1 MTKNFNNFLYHK
13 DISDNFIYVSPEIRD
28 NYEMH
33 TDLNIEKNDVF
44 VLGLIMLELN
54 IFKSVKHVNND
65 INIKNELL

>member
-1 MTKNFNNFLYHK
+1 MNK
-13 DISDNFIYVSPEIRD
+13 
-28 NYEMH
+28 
-33 TDLNIEKNDVF
+33 NIEKKDVF

>member
-1 MTKNFNNFLYHK
+1 
-13 DISDNFIYVSPEIRD
+13 
-28 NYEMH
+28 MH

-65 INIKNELL
+65 INIKNELLQQLKIQKGEDLFYLISMMLEFDEIKRINL

>member
-1 MTKNFNNFLYHK
+1 
-13 DISDNFIYVSPEIRD
+13 
-28 NYEMH
+28 MH

-65 INIKNELL
+65 INIKNELLQQLKIQKGEDLFDLISMMLEFDEIKSINL

>member
-1 MTKNFNNFLYHK
+1 
-13 DISDNFIYVSPEIRD
+13 
-28 NYEMH
+28 MH

-65 INIKNELL
+65 INIKNELLQQLKIQKGEDLFDLISMMLEFDEIKRINL